1 MKTFIGR
8 LRHIFTVS
16 GESPELVQAQFRAF
30 CKQMPTLYFIL
41 TVSTL
46 AVSYTFSSRAPLW
59 LSVYL
64 PGAICLVCV
73 GRFLWW
79 IRAGKKPVSH
89 DHALHHLKR
98 TNTLAAL
105 LSIGLTTWG
114 LSLYGFGDAEA
125 QGHVI
130 FYMALT
136 VIACIFCLMHLR
148 SAAIS
153 VTLIVVAPYI
163 VFLMAEGGPTQ
174 RAIAVNLLLVCM
186 AMISVLLTHD
196 RDFKELISSRRDL
209 TAKQAET
216 EALSNENF
224 RIANLDAL
232 TGLPNRRRFFHD
244 AEAVFA
250 AAEAGGKALAIGVI
264 DLDGFKPVND
274 TFGHAAGDRVLV
286 EAAERFQRAAAETG
300 HPEVMV
306 YRLGGDEFGLV
317 VQGELRTGVLEDLGR
332 RLTEATSRPFAAGGA
347 HTQLACSIGFALW
360 PQSGT
365 TAESLFECADYAL
378 YHAKRHLRG
387 QTVLFST
394 DHQAEILNQSVVERS
409 LQAADLSAELSL
421 VYQPLIDLR
430 TGRTVGFEALARWD
444 NPSLGRVTPA
454 VFIPAAE
461 RAGLIGTV
469 TRVLLEK
476 ALREA
481 RTWPPAMG
489 LSFNLSA
496 HDICAAEGVVRL
508 IAIVHASG
516 IDPKRIDFEITETAM
531 TADFER
537 ACQSVNTL
545 KALGCQV
552 SLDDF
557 GTGYSSLSHVH
568 RLPLDRIKVDRSFVA
583 DLDTNPASRKIV
595 KSLTSLCLDFGLT
608 SVIEGV
614 ETAQQLE
621 VLAGLNGDLAQGF
634 LFACPMPAAEI
645 PAYLAGSAQAVA
657 RMV

>member
-1 MKTFIGR
+1 MR
-8 LRHIFTVS
+8 ELFTVS
-16 GESPELVQAQFRAF
+16 GDSPELVQAQFRAF
-30 CKQMPTLYFIL
+30 CRQMPTLYFIL

-64 PGAICLVCV
+64 PVAVCLICV
-73 GRFLWW
+73 GRFVWW
-79 IRAGKKPVSH
+79 LRAGGKPVSH
-89 DHALHHLKR
+89 EVALHHLR
-98 TNTLAAL
+98 LTNVLAAL
-105 LSIGLTTWG
+105 LSVALSTWG
-114 LSLYGFGDAEA
+114 LNLYGYGDAHA

-136 VIACIFCLMHLR
+136 VIGCIFCLMHLR
-148 SAAIS
+148 SAAIA
-153 VTLIVVAPYI
+153 VTLIVIVPYI
-163 VFLMAEGGPTQ
+163 LFLMAKGGPTE
-174 RAIAVNLLLVCM
+174 RAIAVNLALVCM
-186 AMISVLLTHD
+186 AMISVLLTHY
-196 RDFKELISSRRDL
+196 RDFKALIASRRDL
-209 TAKQAET
+209 TRQQAET
-216 EALSNENF
+216 QALSNENF
-224 RIANLDAL
+224 RIANIDAL
-232 TGLPNRRRFFHD
+232 TGLANRRRFFYD
-244 AEAVFA
+244 AEAAFDVVRDSRMP
-250 AAEAGGKALAIGVI
+250 LAIGVI

-274 TFGHAAGDRVLV
+274 TFGHAVGDRVLV
-286 EAAERFQRAAAETG
+286 EAAERFGAIVAATRPLKAA
-300 HPEVMV
+300 V
-306 YRLGGDEFGLV
+306 YRLGGDEFGLI
-317 VQGELRTGVLEDLGR
+317 VQGDMTATDLEDLGR
-332 RLTEATSRPFAAGGA
+332 RLTEVMSRPFRTGQA
-347 HTQLACSIGFALW
+347 HAQMACSVGFAQW
-360 PQSGT
+360 PRSGDS
-365 TAESLFECADYAL
+365 AESLFECADYAL

-387 QTVLFST
+387 QTVLFSAE
-394 DHQAEILNQSVVERS
+394 HQAEIINQSVVERN

-430 TGRTVGFEALARWD
+430 TGGTVGFEALARWD
-444 NPSLGRVTPA
+444 NPTLGRVGPA

-481 RTWPPAMG
+481 RTWPSAIG

-531 TADFER
+531 AADFER
-537 ACQSVNTL
+537 AHQSITAL

-557 GTGYSSLSHVH
+557 GTGYSSLNYVH

-614 ETAQQLE
+614 ETAEQLE
-621 VLAGLNGDLAQGF
+621 VLAGLNGDLAQGY
-634 LFACPMPAAEI
+634 LFARPMPALEI
-645 PAYLAGSAQAVA
+645 PAYLAGEAIAFTAPLV
-657 RMV
+657 RRD